1 MYKIST
7 LNKISEVGLKR
18 FTELY
23 DICDGEQGLEG
34 STGVLV
40 RSFAM
45 NDMDFDESLLA
56 IARAGAGVNNIP
68 VEKCQEQGIVVF
80 NTPGANANSVKEL
93 VLGSLIL
100 SSRNVDKAILW
111 TNSLK
116 DDPTI
121 EDMSKTVEKGKSK
134 FAGHEIMGKTL
145 GVMGLGAI
153 GAMVAN
159 SALGLGMK
167 VVGYDPYLSPAAK
180 ERLLFDVKVVDTPEE
195 LAKESDFITLHIP
208 ALDSTKG
215 MINQAFLD
223 TCKEGLILLNFSRDK
238 LVVEA
243 DVLEALSTGKLGK
256 YVTDFATD
264 GIMGVDGV
272 TVLPHLG
279 ASTEEAEDNCAIM
292 AAEELMEYI
301 EKGNIKNSVNFPA
314 ISLDSDAKTR
324 VVVLTKGEPH
334 PDKLL
339 SAMFAD
345 KNILQVE
352 AATRGEFGVGI
363 LTTDDEI
370 TEVPA
375 VEEVIRVRVIE
386 RD

>member
-7 LNKISEVGLKR
+7 LNKISEVGLER